1 MLGWVQMFTL
11 AGQYVNFC
19 QSFFDEM
26 VKYLNCL
33 KIVCI
38 YWMASN
44 FDSTVLAAVVVDVLF
59 HK

>member
-1 MLGWVQMFTL
+1 MFTL

-44 FDSTVLAAVVVDVLF
+44 FDSTGLAAVVVDVLF